1 MNYEHKF
8 KEITGF
14 DAYEDNNLR
23 PKVPS
28 DYYVKWLEEKL
39 SINGIVVSLPK
50 FKKGQTLKR
59 VSKYTDDFTEITI
72 AYIED
77 TEAGF
82 RYTSENG
89 VCFYEN
95 ELSAY

>member
-1 MNYEHKF
+1 MNYEYKF

-14 DAYEDNNLR
+14 EAYEDNNLR

-28 DYYVKWLEEKL
+28 DYYVEWLEEQL
-39 SINGIVVSLPK
+39 TIHGVVVSLPR

-59 VSKYTDDFTEITI
+59 ISKYTDDFVAITI
-72 AYIED
+72 ESIED
-77 TEAGF
+77 TKAGF
-82 RYTSENG
+82 RYTSKNG

-95 ELSAY
+95 ELLAY